1 LKNAKRGGDDLVVDM
16 IKKIIYNGIAG
27 HNKFILVGFP
37 DGPEQA
43 QFFESNCA
51 QIAAI
56 VYASDAG

>member
-1 LKNAKRGGDDLVVDM
+1 MKNAKRNRHDLVVDM

-43 QFFESNCA
+43 SFFETNCA
-51 QIAAI
+51 
-56 VYASDAG
+56 